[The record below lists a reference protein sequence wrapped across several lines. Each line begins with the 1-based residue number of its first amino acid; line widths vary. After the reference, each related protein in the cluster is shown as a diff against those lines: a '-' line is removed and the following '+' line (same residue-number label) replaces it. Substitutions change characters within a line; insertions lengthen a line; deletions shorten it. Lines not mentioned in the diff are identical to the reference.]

1 MYYQGREIVLKRTE
15 RKIVAGAALAAG
27 QDNFEDVKSIAAKV
41 YTTLTLKATA
51 AKLDF
56 AACFRYAKCSFRV
69 RLHKKYIRKIRP
81 RNKRFPQIYN
91 GESVVIIKINKV
103 AK

>member
-1 MYYQGREIVLKRTE
+1 MVLKCINSYLYVYQGREIVLKRTE

-41 YTTLTLKATA
+41 YTTFTLKATA

-56 AACFRYAKCSFRV
+56 AACFRYAKCS
-69 RLHKKYIRKIRP
+69 LHK
-81 RNKRFPQIYN
+81 N
-91 GESVVIIKINKV
+91 KINRPLDFLKT
-103 AK
+103 